1 MIRLVNLTYEGY
13 NMTIINISEGS
24 MGEFKVFDYME
35 KHRYEQVIHFYDAS
49 TGLKGIT
56 VIHNTMLGPAL
67 GGTRMWNYSNEED
80 ALIDCLR
87 LARGMSYKAA
97 ASGLNLGGGKTVLI
111 GDAATLKSEAY
122 FRALGRF
129 VQSLN
134 GRYITAEDVNTSTR
148 DMSYVAMETSH
159 VVGLEGKSGN
169 PSPVTALGVFH
180 GIKAG
185 LMHKFGHSDIE
196 NYSYAIQGA
205 GQTGYYLIG
214 YLLEAGAKHICF
226 TEINEKHIERMKRE
240 HPQVQFVAP
249 EEIYGQEVDVFV
261 PCALGG
267 AINSDTIEKLRAP
280 IIAGSA
286 NNVLLDED
294 LHGKMLADRGIVY
307 CPDFVINAGG
317 LINVYHEL
325 QGYQR
330 ERALADAAIIYD
342 RLLEILAIADKEGV
356 SSQQAAKIFAK
367 QRMEAVRDV
376 RGNYIPR

>member
-1 MIRLVNLTYEGY
+1 
-13 NMTIINISEGS
+13 
-24 MGEFKVFDYME
+24 MGDFKVFDYME
-35 KHRYEQVIHFYDAS
+35 KHRYEQVVHFYDPT

-56 VIHNTMLGPAL
+56 VIHNTLLGPAL
-67 GGTRMWNYSNEED
+67 GGTRLWNYANEED

-111 GDAATLKSEAY
+111 GDAAKLKSEAY

-134 GRYITAEDVNTSTR
+134 GRYLTAEDVNTSTR
-148 DMSYVAMETSH
+148 DMSYVAMETDH

-185 LMHKFGHSDIE
+185 LMHKFGNADIE
-196 NYSYAIQGA
+196 NYSYAVQGA

-214 YLLEAGAKHICF
+214 YLLEAGAKRVCF
-226 TEINEKHIERMKRE
+226 TEINDKHIERMKRE
-240 HPQVQFVAP
+240 HPEVRFVAP
-249 EEIYGQEVDVFV
+249 DEIYSQDVDVFS

-267 AINSDTIEKLRAP
+267 TLNSDTIPLLKAP
-280 IIAGSA
+280 VVAGSA

-294 LHGKMLADRGIVY
+294 VHGKMLTDRGIIY

-325 QGYQR
+325 KGYQR
-330 ERALADAAIIYD
+330 ERALGDAAKIYD
-342 RLLEILAIADKEGV
+342 RLLEILAIAGREGV
-356 SSQQAAKIFAK
+356 PSQQAAKIFAK
-367 QRMEAVRDV
+367 QRMEAVRNV